1 VDASPPPPPI
11 AAAHRSLHSCEI
23 FKNSHIGCRDHPPP
37 PPSKK
42 SVFQKSFPSF
52 FSFLFFASLSSK
64 TKKTM
69 ARLEGWKAGV
79 FVGLLL
85 YVLSLRGAE
94 SGAATT
100 ALSSLS
106 VSGDLLPRCA
116 VAIGGGARPPRCAN
130 DPLVA
135 LVAALPTADP
145 GIVFRAERGRRLV
158 IEDGVRGAAV
168 AVVDNDDD
176 YAVVVVVV
184 VVVVFGREVFFFPLR
199 IAWVV
204 L

>member
-1 VDASPPPPPI
+1 
-11 AAAHRSLHSCEI
+11 
-23 FKNSHIGCRDHPPP
+23 
-37 PPSKK
+37 
-42 SVFQKSFPSF
+42 
-52 FSFLFFASLSSK
+52 
-64 TKKTM
+64 M

-85 YVLSLRGAE
+85 YLLSLRGAE
-94 SGAATT
+94 SGATTT

-168 AVVDNDDD
+168 AVVDDDD
-176 YAVVVVVV
+176 DDDAAAVVV
-184 VVVVFGREVFFFPLR
+184 VVVVFGRGVFFFPLR
-199 IAWVV
+199 IAVAVAVAVALTRSRRTSVRASAATARGGLAADAARSPSPGGPPSRATGGCPKISLAAPFSPRRRV
-204 L
+204 LTGG